1 MKRITVVA
9 LLALTYF
16 AGNLRASAQENA
28 VQATIPFDF
37 TVGHQLLPSGEYRVA
52 AVAPNV
58 VSISNAAKHVT
69 VLSLMMNGDKPTG
82 SSGRLV
88 FNHYG
93 NQYFLSKIIS
103 PVAAKTLDLPISK
116 LEKQAQWEQGKLH
129 VNDQTTIALK

>member
-69 VLSLMMNGDKPTG
+69 VLSQAYLQPAIKTAIEIEIRHRIDD
-82 SSGRLV
+82 
-88 FNHYG
+88 
-93 NQYFLSKIIS
+93 
-103 PVAAKTLDLPISK
+103 PVQS
-116 LEKQAQWEQGKLH
+116 
-129 VNDQTTIALK
+129 N